1 MNYEW
6 GQALT
11 SCCPKHEKSPILK
24 QIALCVGENMD
35 DWCDQQESVPDGDR
49 IYRCT
54 KCGKRLHPRK
64 TFGSDGA
71 LAGWRLPPHKKKGHK
86 IRALKDRQSKIRT

>member
-1 MNYEW
+1 
-6 GQALT
+6 
-11 SCCPKHEKSPILK
+11 
-24 QIALCVGENMD
+24 MD

-49 IYRCT
+49 IYRCS

-64 TFGSDGA
+64 IFGSDGE

-86 IRALKDRQSKIRT
+86 IRAIKDRQRKIRTQGKKGSGIAGTIYFIVGNQ